1 VRLRVVRLGP
11 WLVLG
16 LSCREV
22 VPEDGVGDEGEWCG
36 SGVSYANGLVTARKR
51 YGDAYSVR

>member
-16 LSCREV
+16 LSCRKV
-22 VPEDGVGDEGEWCG
+22 VPEDGVGDEGAGFRMVCG
-36 SGVSYANGLVTARKR
+36 RLDWTS
-51 YGDAYSVR
+51 